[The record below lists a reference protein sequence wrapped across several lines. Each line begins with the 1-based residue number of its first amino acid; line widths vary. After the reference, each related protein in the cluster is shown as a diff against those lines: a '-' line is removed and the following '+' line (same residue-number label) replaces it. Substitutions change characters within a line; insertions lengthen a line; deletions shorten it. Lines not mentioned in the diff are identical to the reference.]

1 MFATFSPDGQRVA
14 YVREHDLYAE
24 ELATG
29 AVTRLTHDGS
39 RTSINGTSDWVYE
52 EELGIRQAF
61 QWSPDSKRL
70 LFWHFDASAVRD
82 FLLINNTDSLYPST
96 TPIPYPKA
104 GTTNSRVTLG
114 GVAPTGGRSRGSMW
128 WVTPRRATSGRWMAR
143 RHVDPG
149 AAPQPQAEPQRLLGG
164 RRDDRARDG
173 ALHRCG
179 QRVGGGAGTALDRD
193 RSRREAG

>member
-1 MFATFSPDGQRVA
+1 MAPQHARRLLRSDRTSNTLKQIGGDATPSTLMLATFSPDGQRVA

-61 QWSPDSKRL
+61 QWEPDSKRL

-82 FLLINNTDSLYPST
+82 FAHQQHRLAVSVHDPDPLSQGGDDEP
-96 TPIPYPKA
+96 A
-104 GTTNSRVTLG
+104 GDVRWWRPRAGAVTWLDVVG
-114 GVAPTGGRSRGSMW
+114 DT
-128 WVTPRRATSGRWMAR
+128 ATSYIGQVEWLDATSIL
-143 RHVDPG
+143 G
-149 AAPQPQAEPQRLLGG
+149 AAPQPQAEPQRLLGET
-164 RRDDRARDG
+164 R
-173 ALHRCG
+173 
-179 QRVGGGAGTALDRD
+179 
-193 RSRREAG
+193 